1 MHNPS
6 MLTPVLANE
15 AIAEQT
21 LAARKR
27 RSIQR
32 EGTLFGRFRRRS
44 DHGSRP
50 LVPRGR
56 MSPPLAH

>member
-15 AIAEQT
+15 VIAEHTQ
-21 LAARKR
+21 AARRR
-27 RSIQR
+27 RSIPR

-44 DHGSRP
+44 DHGSQP